1 MGLLKHFFILLIIL
15 IVQISLPSLTAW
27 SYLRVAEYNI
37 QNDFDSDRI
46 VYHSGEYV
54 PIFLKHVN
62 LNNGWQ
68 NETKELVDYCIVIVQ
83 ENENYTV
90 ETYYTKNGRE
100 ETLRYR
106 GNIIIEH
113 STNKDFPGDSLLI
126 LPFFALAVLLVGVIK
141 YHFRTG
147 TYTTFANLFYDLNED
162 ECVFRLYGLGMIVIT
177 ILSMI
182 VQDTGLSIF

>member
-1 MGLLKHFFILLIIL
+1 MGLLKHFFILLIIF

-27 SYLRVAEYNI
+27 SYLRIAEYNI
-37 QNDFDSDRI
+37 QNNFYSDRI

-54 PIFLKHVN
+54 PIFSKHVN

-68 NETKELVDYCIVIVQ
+68 DETNELVDYCIVIVQ
-83 ENENYTV
+83 KTGNFTV

-106 GNIIIEH
+106 GNKIIEH
-113 STNKDFPGDSLLI
+113 STNKDYPGDSLLI
-126 LPFFALAVLLVGVIK
+126 LPFSALVILLVGVIK
-141 YHFRTG
+141 YHFRTR
-147 TYTTFANLFYDLNED
+147 TYTTFANLFYGLNED
-162 ECVFRLYGLGMIVIT
+162 ESLFRLYGLVMIVIT

-182 VQDTGLSIF
+182 VQDAGLSRF